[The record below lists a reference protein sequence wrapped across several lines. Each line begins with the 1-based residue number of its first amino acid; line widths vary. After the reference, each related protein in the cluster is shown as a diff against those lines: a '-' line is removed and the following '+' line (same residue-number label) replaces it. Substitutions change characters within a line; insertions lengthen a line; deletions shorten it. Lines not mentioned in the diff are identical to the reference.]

1 MWLSVTSFLSK
12 VHLCCN
18 RHWYLFLFMANNIP
32 SCGSYICAV
41 HACIH
46 GHLGSFHFL
55 TLTGD
60 VAVNFSFQVLCGGG
74 EGLLDVPKQGQGC
87 CLREVVTP

>member
-18 RHWYLFLFMANNIP
+18 RHRYFFLFMANNVP
-32 SCGSYICAV
+32 SWGSYICAV
-41 HACIH
+41 HACVH
-46 GHLGSFHFL
+46 GHLGSLHFL

-60 VAVNFSFQVLCGGG
+60 AAVNFSVQVSCGGG
-74 EGLLDVPKQGQGC
+74 EGLSGVSKPGEGC
-87 CLREVVTP
+87 RLREVVTP